1 MLKSIEGIK
10 SPRKI
15 DSKVCRAMTP
25 TMLVDNGVT
34 VMLSLN
40 TIDLMDQ
47 YLRQTRVRTRR
58 SFTAS
63 VVVNSRVAV
72 IVDNVSLGQTHY
84 LLVIQGED
92 IFVAVYES

>member
-1 MLKSIEGIK
+1 MLRGFEGIK

-25 TMLVDNGVT
+25 TVLVDDGVT

-40 TIDLMDQ
+40 NIDLMDQ

-72 IVDNVSLGQTHY
+72 IVDNISLGETHY
-84 LLVIQGED
+84 LLVIQSKD